1 MPKWLEVIPYHC
13 KAKEGPLEVGAIC
26 LNKVLPYLI
35 SDIQN
40 SMGKGCTP
48 PQLRLKL
55 QLSEIYFSDLHCS
68 TRNKGK
74 IA

>member
-13 KAKEGPLEVGAIC
+13 KVKEGPLVVGAIF

-35 SDIQN
+35 SDLQN
-40 SMGKGCTP
+40 SMGKGCTRQ
-48 PQLRLKL
+48 QLRLKL
-55 QLSEIYFSDLHCS
+55 RLADIYFSDLHCS